1 MNLPH
6 DVLSSAQIVAMDIG
20 VDTVQPLTGWTA
32 LHHAVYCNRV
42 KNCKLLLSCGADL
55 EARDRRGVTPERIA
69 RDLGRDEILTLF
81 QHSKERG
88 AQKESREIDDFIE
101 WRKLCEHTEKLLR
114 QEMKLEQLAGRGP
127 IDGNK

>member
-6 DVLSSAQIVAMDIG
+6 DVLSSAQIVALDIG
-20 VDTVQPLTGWTA
+20 VDTVQPLTRWTA
-32 LHHAVYCNRV
+32 LHHAVNCNRV
-42 KNCKLLLSCGADL
+42 ENSKLLLSCGADL

-101 WRKLCEHTEKLLR
+101 GELCEHTEKLLR